1 MDIGRSRKAF
11 HLVHNHDQW
20 CHMNDQE
27 MQFSIVQAHID
38 DGAGTTGKPT
48 AIYCQDG
55 RMGIT
60 QDTTA
65 EVLIKLVYCKGFNL
79 VYELQFNHSDL
90 TGT

>member
-48 AIYCQDG
+48 AIYC
-55 RMGIT
+55 
-60 QDTTA
+60 
-65 EVLIKLVYCKGFNL
+65 
-79 VYELQFNHSDL
+79 
-90 TGT
+90 